1 MFFCVL
7 ETNGGVFATVQK
19 LNLIPVYFDICKH
32 ITISMKLYKN
42 KVVKGINHF
51 YSPPPFLIQILVLLF

>member
-42 KVVKGINHF
+42 KVKV
-51 YSPPPFLIQILVLLF
+51 